1 MTINTSNQIQN
12 LPVTQ
17 TEMVLRTWYL
27 VCDCSHQVEKLEESF
42 HDKLSISE
50 SLLPQIKTVA
60 TMIAAQ
66 RHCFDTQAVSPA
78 QFTEE
83 ADWFAARILVL
94 KAAVF
99 HLDVTLHDMLKTAN
113 QRAERFAKQFGL
125 SFAPAQAKL
134 SLHAGRP
141 QAMLI
146 IETPLGADES
156 VQNVNIIRNTQ
167 KLARML
173 PAKMF

>member
-1 MTINTSNQIQN
+1 MTININSQTQS
-12 LPVTQ
+12 LPITQ
-17 TEMVLRTWYL
+17 TETALCTWYL
-27 VCDCSHQVEKLEESF
+27 VCDCSHQVQTLEEGF
-42 HDKLSISE
+42 HEKLSISE

-66 RHCFDTQAVSPA
+66 RHCFETQAVSPA

-99 HLDVTLHDMLKTAN
+99 HLDVTLHEMLKIAN

-125 SFAPAQAKL
+125 PFSPAQAKL

-146 IETPLGADES
+146 IETPLGAEEAI
-156 VQNVNIIRNTQ
+156 QNVNIIRNTQ
-167 KLARML
+167 KLARLL
-173 PAKMF
+173 PAKII